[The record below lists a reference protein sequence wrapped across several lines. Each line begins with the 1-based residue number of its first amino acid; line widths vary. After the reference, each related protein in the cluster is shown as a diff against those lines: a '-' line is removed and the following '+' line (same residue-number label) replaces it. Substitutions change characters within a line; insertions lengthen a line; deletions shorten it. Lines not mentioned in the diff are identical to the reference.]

1 LDLKNFKMI
10 RKLNFYLCT
19 TFFFLILTSCSK
31 NNGTESL
38 IEDKLES
45 MSGKE
50 MLRELLIKND
60 NDVNQLARIF
70 DCSPSSL
77 RRILEGKETIATPN
91 AKIDFKNTLH
101 QVLVTKEKTLDQ
113 LDPYK
118 QSWLFKIKFFFRN
131 NYIPFILVLVFAIII
146 GVCGGGGL
154 SDRIFL
160 IWFICLFI
168 YLTVISII
176 WFKGEPIK
184 LDKSKNTIDTV
195 WEKPIS
201 K

>member
-1 LDLKNFKMI
+1 MT
-10 RKLNFYLCT
+10 RKLNLYLFA

-31 NNGTESL
+31 DNGTESL

-50 MLRELLIKND
+50 ILRELLIKND

-77 RRILEGKETIATPN
+77 KRILEGKETIATPN
-91 AKIDFKNTLH
+91 ALIEFKNVLH

-118 QSWLFKIKFFFRN
+118 QSWLFKIKFFFKN
-131 NYIPFILVLVFAIII
+131 NYISFIIVFVFAIII
-146 GVCGGGGL
+146 GVTGGGKL
-154 SDRIFL
+154 SDLIFL
-160 IWFICLFI
+160 IWFICLII
-168 YLTVISII
+168 YLIIISII
-176 WFKGEPIK
+176 WFKGDPVIIDSHKNSADTIWEQPI
-184 LDKSKNTIDTV
+184 IR
-195 WEKPIS
+195 
-201 K
+201 